1 MDGRGVVVEFDFA
14 AMDGAE
20 LLFKTTK
27 KFLKD
32 LDKIALDDA
41 LESRYLA
48 GRAYSDGLARLFASV
63 KTKKTAQKAAR
74 ELAAA
79 FSAAVTAAVP
89 EAVTVQFRN
98 FIKALTDAG
107 FAVAIATRADVDAEE
122 VRSAFE
128 PVLGERVILYHEES
142 ETYGFPTWESWRRAC
157 MALEMKHAM
166 VRAVAGSGF
175 GVKSALVAGMR
186 PVAVINDRVA
196 WQDFGGAGE
205 IVEELSGKTAK
216 KLLATLGA

>member
-14 AMDGAE
+14 AMDGAG

-41 LESRYLA
+41 LEARSLA
-48 GRAYSDGLARLFASV
+48 GRTYSDGLARLFASV

-79 FSAAVTAAVP
+79 FNVAVTAAVP

-107 FAVAIATRADVDAEE
+107 LAVAIATRADIEA
-122 VRSAFE
+122 VRPAFE

-166 VRAVAGSGF
+166 VRAVSGSGF
-175 GVKSALVAGMR
+175 GVKSALVAGMKS
-186 PVAVINDRVA
+186 VAVINDRVA

-216 KLLATLGA
+216 RFLAR

>member
-14 AMDGAE
+14 AMNGAE

-27 KFLKD
+27 KFLED
-32 LDKIALDDA
+32 LDQIALDAA
-41 LESRYLA
+41 LEARYLS
-48 GRAYSDGLARLFASV
+48 GRTYSDGLARLFASV

-74 ELAAA
+74 ELATA
-79 FSAAVTAAVP
+79 FSSAVTAAVP

-107 FAVAIATRADVDAEE
+107 LAVAIATRADVNAEE

-128 PVLGERVILYHEES
+128 PILGKRVILYHEES
-142 ETYGFPTWESWRRAC
+142 EAYGFPTWESWRRAC

-166 VRAVAGSGF
+166 VRTVSGSGF

-186 PVAVINDRVA
+186 SVAVINDRVA
-196 WQDFGGAGE
+196 WQDFGGASE
-205 IVEELSGKTAK
+205 ITNELSGKTAK
-216 KLLATLGA
+216 SVLVR

>member
-41 LESRYLA
+41 LEARYLA
-48 GRAYSDGLARLFASV
+48 GRTYADGLARLFASV

-79 FSAAVTAAVP
+79 FNAAVTAAVP

-98 FIKALTDAG
+98 FIKALTDLG
-107 FAVAIATRADVDAEE
+107 LAVAIATRADVDAEE

-142 ETYGFPTWESWRRAC
+142 ETYGSPTWESWRRAC

-166 VRAVAGSGF
+166 VRAVSGSGF

-186 PVAVINDRVA
+186 SVAVINDRVA
-196 WQDFGGAGE
+196 WQDFGGAEE
-205 IVEELSGKTAK
+205 IVEGLSGKTAK
-216 KLLATLGA
+216 RVLAR

>member
-14 AMDGAE
+14 AMDGAG

-27 KFLKD
+27 QFLKD

-41 LESRYLA
+41 LEARYLA
-48 GRAYSDGLARLFASV
+48 GRTYSDGLARLFASV

-74 ELAAA
+74 DLAAA
-79 FSAAVTAAVP
+79 FSSAVTAAVP
-89 EAVTVQFRN
+89 EAVTPQFRN

-107 FAVAIATRADVDAEE
+107 LAVAIATRADVEA
-122 VRSAFE
+122 VRPAFG

-142 ETYGFPTWESWRRAC
+142 ESYGFPTWESWRRAC

-166 VRAVAGSGF
+166 VRAVSGSGF
-175 GVKSALVAGMR
+175 GVKSALVAGMKS
-186 PVAVINDRVA
+186 VAVINDRVA
-196 WQDFGGAGE
+196 WQDFGGASE
-205 IVEELSGKTAK
+205 IVDELSGKTAK
-216 KLLATLGA
+216 RVLAR

>member
-14 AMDGAE
+14 AMNGAE

-27 KFLKD
+27 KFLED
-32 LDKIALDDA
+32 LDQIALDAA
-41 LESRYLA
+41 LEARYLS
-48 GRAYSDGLARLFASV
+48 GRTYSDGLARLFAAV

-74 ELAAA
+74 ELATA
-79 FSAAVTAAVP
+79 FSSAVTAAVP

-107 FAVAIATRADVDAEE
+107 LAVAIATRADVNAEE

-128 PVLGERVILYHEES
+128 PILGKRVILYHEES
-142 ETYGFPTWESWRRAC
+142 EAYGFPTWESWRRAC

-166 VRAVAGSGF
+166 VRTVSGSGF

-186 PVAVINDRVA
+186 SVAVINDRVA
-196 WQDFGGAGE
+196 WQDFGGASE
-205 IVEELSGKTAK
+205 IINELSGKTAK
-216 KLLATLGA
+216 SVLVR

>member
-27 KFLKD
+27 KFLED
-32 LDKIALDDA
+32 LDKIALDDTSEA
-41 LESRYLA
+41 RYLA
-48 GRAYSDGLARLFASV
+48 GRTYTDGLARLFASV
-63 KTKKTAQKAAR
+63 KTKKTVQKAAR
-74 ELAAA
+74 DLASA
-79 FSAAVTAAVP
+79 FNAAVTAAVP
-89 EAVTVQFRN
+89 EAVSVQFRN

-107 FAVAIATRADVDAEE
+107 LAVAIATRADVDAEE
-122 VRSAFE
+122 VRSAFK

-142 ETYGFPTWESWRRAC
+142 EAYGFPTWESWRRAC
-157 MALEMKHAM
+157 MALEMKHAK
-166 VRAVAGSGF
+166 VRAVSGSGF

-186 PVAVINDRVA
+186 SVAVINDRVA

-205 IVEELSGKTAK
+205 VVGELSGKTAK
-216 KLLATLGA
+216 RVLAR

>member
-20 LLFKTTK
+20 LLFRTTRQ
-27 KFLKD
+27 FLKD

-41 LESRYLA
+41 LEARYLA
-48 GRAYSDGLARLFASV
+48 GRTYLDGLARLFASA

-74 ELAAA
+74 DLEAA
-79 FSAAVTAAVP
+79 FNSAVTAAVP
-89 EAVTVQFRN
+89 GAITVQFRN
-98 FIKALTDAG
+98 FIKALTDLG
-107 FAVAIATRADVDAEE
+107 LAVAIATRADVNVEE

-142 ETYGFPTWESWRRAC
+142 GAYGFPTWESWRRAC
-157 MALEMKHAM
+157 MALEMKHAK
-166 VRAVAGSGF
+166 VRAVSGSGF
-175 GVKSALVAGMR
+175 GVKSALVAGMKS
-186 PVAVINDRVA
+186 VAVISDRVA

-216 KLLATLGA
+216 RVLAR

>member
-14 AMDGAE
+14 AMDGAG
-20 LLFKTTK
+20 LLFKTAK

-79 FSAAVTAAVP
+79 FNSAVTSAIP
-89 EAVTVQFRN
+89 ESVTVQFRN

-107 FAVAIATRADVDAEE
+107 LAVAIATRADVDAEE

-142 ETYGFPTWESWRRAC
+142 EAYGFPTWESWRRAC
-157 MALEMKHAM
+157 MAMEMKHAL
-166 VRAVAGSGF
+166 VRAVPGSGF
-175 GVKSALVAGMR
+175 GVKAALVAGMR
-186 PVAVINDRVA
+186 SVAVVNDRVA
-196 WQDFGGAGE
+196 YQDFGGAGE
-205 IVEELSGKTAK
+205 VLGELSGKTAK
-216 KLLATLGA
+216 RFLAAIGM

>member
-1 MDGRGVVVEFDFA
+1 MTGRGVVIEFDFA
-14 AMDGAE
+14 VLNGAE

-41 LESRYLA
+41 LEARYLA
-48 GRAYSDGLARLFASV
+48 GRTCQDGLARLFAVV

-74 ELAAA
+74 DLASA
-79 FSAAVTAAVP
+79 FAAVVTDAVP
-89 EAVTVQFRN
+89 AAVTVQFRN

-107 FAVAIATRADVDAEE
+107 IAVAIATRADIET

-142 ETYGFPTWESWRRAC
+142 EAYGFPTWESWRRAC
-157 MALEMKHAM
+157 MEMEMKHAL

-175 GVKSALVAGMR
+175 GVKAALVAGMR
-186 PVAVINDRVA
+186 AVAVINDRVA
-196 WQDFGGAGE
+196 YQDFGGAGE
-205 IVEELSGKTAK
+205 VVDELSGKTAK
-216 KLLATLGA
+216 RLLAVLS